1 MNDTD
6 RLKEKIFGR
15 QNVLAKIH
23 AQQGLVSLFDYVI
36 GWQTGPGFSDESITS
51 VIRDLAGKSLTPNE
65 AQEVASQIQSLPLVS
80 TVDHHGIFGHP
91 FFLNANLMFSLRKEL
106 KYLPV
111 FSTSGVSLNNS
122 SWPGC
127 LVLTNPNT
135 GLLERLS
142 FFHDGHKTKTVFGA
156 GKISSVETVRVIEQ
170 IKNLSFLNVNQ
181 KEKLTQ
187 LVQKIFL
194 STRVLEQNN
203 FSDQACVISQMLWQE
218 VFPSA
223 PKLVY
228 LPLEEIVSQILIKDI
243 AVNPDHILHKLF
255 FTPAGWQSVEKYFLG
270 LRGAFGPNRGS
281 FLFWGVDGEDRRVA
295 FARQE
300 FRITC
305 PPPVR
310 NGFALRMPGGSA
322 GASGDCR
329 RENLESRKGYSL
341 STEDISKALFE
352 RKIYP
357 TSLVCFLVMLYYNF
371 NCLGGFNQTTWL
383 TEIKEKFIAL
393 LEGMGESGLAERVKK
408 AVTDN
413 FAETPLAFS
422 YTNSLLTKPSLLD
435 LYLNSV
441 DYESLEQ
448 RAKKITLSQS
458 LETELPEIYKIAV
471 PQADRLANLSAITPT
486 QIAENNGLTKI
497 LGLL

>member
-1 MNDTD
+1 MNDINL
-6 RLKEKIFGR
+6 LKSSVFGR
-15 QNVLAKIH
+15 QKVLAQIY
-23 AQQGLVSLFDYVI
+23 AQQGSTSLFDYVG
-36 GWQTGPGFSDESITS
+36 GWKTGSGSVHKSVTSI
-51 VIRDLAGKSLTPNE
+51 IQDLVGKSMNQDQAKELL
-65 AQEVASQIQSLPLVS
+65 SQVNSCPLVS

-91 FFLNANLMFSLRKEL
+91 FFLNANLLFSLRKEL

-127 LVLTNPNT
+127 LVLTNPKT
-135 GLLERLS
+135 GFLERLS

-156 GKISSVETVRVIEQ
+156 NKIGLEEVSRVLQQ
-170 IKNLSFLNVNQ
+170 IKNLSFLNGSQ

-194 STRVLEQNN
+194 SAPVLGQSN

-223 PKLVY
+223 PKLIY
-228 LPLEEIVSQILIKDI
+228 LPLEDIASQIIIKDI
-243 AVNPDHILHKLF
+243 AINPDHILHKLF
-255 FTPAGWQSVEKYFLG
+255 FTPEGWQLTEKYFLG
-270 LRGAFGPNRGS
+270 LRGAFGLGRGS

-295 FARQE
+295 
-300 FRITC
+300 
-305 PPPVR
+305 
-310 NGFALRMPGGSA
+310 LH
-322 GASGDCR
+322 
-329 RENLESRKGYSL
+329 RKGL
-341 STEDISKALFE
+341 
-352 RKIYP
+352 KIKDLGLKVEYHLTSEIICKVLGNRTVYP
-357 TSLVCFLVMLYYNF
+357 TSLVCFLVMLTYNF

-393 LEGMGESGLAERVKK
+393 LTEMGESGLVGQANKV
-408 AVTDN
+408 VTDN
-413 FAETPLAFS
+413 FAETPLAFEQVNG
-422 YTNSLLTKPSLLD
+422 TLTKSSLLD
-435 LYLNSV
+435 LYLNNV
-441 DYESLEQ
+441 NYEDLKN
-448 RAKKITLSQS
+448 RAQKITLAQS

-486 QIAENNGLTKI
+486 QIAGKNGLTKI